1 MNFEVK
7 KKLLDIK
14 STAKDNFPNA
24 RCYFRGEPRFY
35 ETISASLRRNRRIIL
50 PWYEGE
56 IPSMNFKMEGGI
68 KFDEPQR
75 VSISRERNRF
85 IYYKVQNIVF
95 EVNIRNPESLYE
107 IAMVA
112 GSFIEKQTENSSDKE
127 IDLGILQHLGY
138 PTPYLDFT
146 KDYLVALFFAC
157 NKLPDED
164 GRVII
169 LGNNDN
175 YEIKD
180 MTQAEFSV
188 AKERAVAQ
196 KSVMLKKLELTRA
209 EDDYKECR
217 IPSGLKHKILTYLEE
232 DCGINST
239 SLFPDSWEEEKKYVS
254 YKKFYQGVQAEIDG
268 NALKAIN
275 FYTDAIG
282 LNPNFIDAYKRRARI
297 LYHKVDLRKARCD
310 IEKVFN
316 LEKACGLY
324 NIDKEDEVIGLH
336 PFCDED
342 NAGCMHHIL
351 GKIHE
356 HFGDRFESQ
365 EYIQRAKNIQRR
377 YNRRKENEAPKKHK
391 RG

>member
-1 MNFEVK
+1 MDFEVK
-7 KKLLDIK
+7 NKLLDIEK
-14 STAKDNFPNA
+14 TVKDTFPNTS
-24 RCYFRGEPRFY
+24 CYFRGEPRFY
-35 ETISASLRRNRRIIL
+35 KIISAGLRRNRRIIL

-56 IPSMNFKMEGGI
+56 TPSMNPKMEGGI

-75 VSISRERNRF
+75 VSISFERNRF
-85 IYYKVQNIVF
+85 IYHKVQNMVF
-95 EVNIRNPESLYE
+95 ELDIRNPDSLYE
-107 IAMVA
+107 MAMVA
-112 GSFIEKQTENSSDKE
+112 GSFIEKQTDSSSDKE
-127 IDLGILQHLGY
+127 TDLGILQHLGY

-169 LGNNDN
+169 LGNNGD

-196 KSVMLKKLELTRA
+196 KSVMLKKLELTEA
-209 EDDYKECR
+209 EDDYKECC
-217 IPSGLKHKILTYLEE
+217 IPSGLKPKILAYLE
-232 DCGINST
+232 DCGINFT
-239 SLFPDSWEEEKKYVS
+239 SLFPDSWEAEKKYVS

-268 NALKAIN
+268 NALNAIS

-282 LNPNFIDAYKRRARI
+282 SNPNFVDAYKRRARI
-297 LYHKVDLRKARCD
+297 LYHKVDLRKAQSD

-316 LEKACGLY
+316 LEKERGLY
-324 NIDKEDEVIGLH
+324 EIGKEDEVIGLH
-336 PFCDED
+336 PFCDEG

-351 GKIHE
+351 GKIYE
-356 HFGDRFESQ
+356 HFGDRFESR
-365 EYIQRAKNIQRR
+365 EYLQRAKNIQHRH
-377 YNRRKENEAPKKHK
+377 NRREENEVPKKDK
-391 RG
+391 KG